1 MKNTTSRR
9 LAAAAG
15 IAGVSAV
22 ALASMGTGA
31 AAAGAL
37 PGGKTVQTLDDGTTV
52 TVSLFGESVD
62 INPAMSAIPTSRNVW
77 LDGKIAVNISGGAEG
92 GSIEAGYIVGCQLN
106 FGANAGAGA
115 GVSVSPSTDPAEG
128 IPWADGGTPGV
139 SGGFELSPGEATYVA
154 FFSDDSGDNSGFD
167 FEGATGGLAYSQETF
182 AVHGCAGFAEA
193 KAYVK
198 VTVETESTTGIVTL
212 YGKPFSIG

>member
-1 MKNTTSRR
+1 MKNTISRR

-22 ALASMGTGA
+22 ALAAMGTGA
-31 AAAGAL
+31 AAAGPL
-37 PGGKTVQTLDDGTTV
+37 PGGKTVQTLDDGTQV
-52 TVSLFGESVD
+52 TVSLFGESST
-62 INPAMSAIPTSRNVW
+62 ISPAMSAIPTSRNVW
-77 LDGKIAVNISGGAEG
+77 LNGKIAVNVTGGAEG

-106 FGANAGAGA
+106 FGASAGAAGGVEVAPPATPGGEFDTTPGA
-115 GVSVSPSTDPAEG
+115 GVE
-128 IPWADGGTPGV
+128 
-139 SGGFELSPGEATYVA
+139 GGFELSPGEATYVA
-154 FFSDDSGDNSGFD
+154 FFTDEDGNNSGID
-167 FEGATGGLAYSQETF
+167 FEGATGGIAYSQETF

-212 YGKPFSIG
+212 YGSPFSIG

>member
-22 ALASMGTGA
+22 ALATMGVG
-31 AAAGAL
+31 AAGAGPL
-37 PGGKTVQTLDDGTTV
+37 PGGKVTQTLDDGTSV
-52 TVSLFGESVD
+52 TVSLFGEKST
-62 INPAMSAIPTSRNVW
+62 ISPAMSAIPTSRNVW
-77 LDGKIAVNISGGAEG
+77 LDGKIAVQVAGGAEG
-92 GSIEAGYIVGCQLN
+92 GNIEAGYIVGCQLN
-106 FGANAGAGA
+106 FGASAGASG
-115 GVSVSPSTDPAEG
+115 
-128 IPWADGGTPGV
+128 GV
-139 SGGFELSPGEATYVA
+139 SGAFPATPGGSFNVAPSDAGATAGFSLSPGEAKYVA
-154 FFSDDSGDNSGFD
+154 LFSDSDGNNTGFD
-167 FEGATGGLAYSQETF
+167 FEGATGGVAYSQETF

>member
-1 MKNTTSRR
+1 MKNTISRR

-22 ALASMGTGA
+22 ALAAMGTGA
-31 AAAGAL
+31 AAAGPL
-37 PGGKTVQTLDDGTTV
+37 PGGKTVQTLDDGTQV
-52 TVSLFGESVD
+52 TVSLFGESST
-62 INPAMSAIPTSRNVW
+62 ISPAMSAIPTSRNVW
-77 LDGKIAVNISGGAEG
+77 LNGKIAVNVTGGAEG

-106 FGANAGAGA
+106 FGANAGAGG
-115 GVSVSPSTDPAEG
+115 GVGGAFPAE
-128 IPWADGGTPGV
+128 PGGSFDVAP
-139 SGGFELSPGEATYVA
+139 SAAGGEAGFSLSPGEATYVA
-154 FFSDDSGDNSGFD
+154 FFTDDKGENTGID
-167 FEGATGGLAYSQETF
+167 FEGATGGIAYSQETF

-212 YGKPFSIG
+212 YGSPFSIG